1 MYRKIIGILTAIVLI
16 ATVFSACGRSSST
29 SATAPQVASDSASKN
44 SASRFGGVAGS
55 TNFEFSE
62 DRGANGAAGMD
73 AASAEAESAPALA
86 ETPREADSLAGRS
99 GTTINVTNAVLAERK
114 MIWTASLNLEVENF
128 DNALNNIQSILTGI
142 GFVSNTN
149 INTND
154 VYVDGKLKTVKNGT
168 LVIRVDKAQFQ
179 PVINKLRGI
188 GDVSN
193 ETTNGQDVTDQFV
206 DIESR
211 LRLLKLEQEKLEAYL
226 AKTEDLDTIFKLETR
241 ITDIRYEIESLT
253 GNLNKLSSLVEL
265 ATINVSMNEK
275 YPGSEKKPV
284 TFGQE
289 LLNSLKDSLKSV
301 VEFLGDFLIFIVA
314 ALPVLVVIGLFVL
327 LGIFIYRRVPKKY
340 KGPYPAPA
348 HYSPPAPPAPGG
360 QGDNTQPSGRQNS
373 TEDNDGK

>member
-1 MYRKIIGILTAIVLI
+1 MYRKVIGVLVAIVLI
-16 ATVFSACGRSSST
+16 ATVFSACGRAAST
-29 SATAPQVASDSASKN
+29 SATAPQVVSDSASKN
-44 SASRFGGVAGS
+44 SASRVGGVTGAVGR
-55 TNFEFSE
+55 
-62 DRGANGAAGMD
+62 DQGANGAADTGV
-73 AASAEAESAPALA
+73 ASAAEEAAPSPA
-86 ETPREADSLAGRS
+86 EAPKEADSLAGRS
-99 GTTINVTNAVLAERK
+99 GMTINVTNAVLAERK

-128 DNALNNIQSILTGI
+128 DNALNNIDSILTGI

-149 INTND
+149 INTSD

-188 GDVSN
+188 GDISN

-284 TFGQE
+284 TYGQE

-301 VEFLGDFLIFIVA
+301 VEFLGDFVIFIVA

-327 LGIFIYRRVPKKY
+327 LGIFIYRRIPKKY
-340 KGPYPAPA
+340 KGPYPAPT
-348 HYSPPAPPAPGG
+348 HYSPPAPPVSGG
-360 QGDNTQPSGRQNS
+360 QGDNTQPIGSQNT
-373 TEDNDGK
+373 TEDKNGK